1 MRLPPDDRVASPR
14 TGYTR
19 EHWLAAADGLLEAVV
34 PYAVP
39 GFAQIRLPGRQS
51 WAGPESD
58 GLEGFARTFL
68 LAAFRG
74 DGAVLER
81 YAEGLASG
89 TDPAS
94 PYAWPAL
101 ADNSQQ
107 IVEAASIA
115 LALHESGLY
124 DTLAPDVRRRLAGW
138 LGGIVGTRT
147 WPCNWV
153 LFKVVIQQFLANVGA
168 PHDPAEIAE
177 ALEQVE
183 GWYVGDG
190 WYTDGDGQNYD
201 YYCGWAMHLYT
212 LWWTRMSGAPADVYR
227 DRLRLFL
234 EGYARMFAADGAPVH
249 QGRSLTYRFAA
260 AAPLWL
266 GELFDATPL
275 SPGTTRRLA
284 SGTLRHFLDRGA
296 VGEDGLLSLGWHG
309 PFLPVTQPYSGPASP
324 YWASKGFIGLLLPAG
339 HAVWTATEEPA
350 PVETADRVTA
360 LPAPGWLLHST
371 RRDGIVRLL
380 NHGSD
385 HNAPPPAEAVDD
397 PHYARLAYSTHTA
410 PVAAGDGGG
419 WDAGEQVTFDD
430 HMGFDDREALDDHV
444 APDDH
449 DPFGDREPL
458 DDHEVSDRHVPP
470 DARPLLDNHLAVV
483 APDGTAS
490 RRRRVERIG
499 VADRFAASRYTDDT
513 LPGGKVVVE
522 SASVVHGPAEIR
534 VHRVTAPAG
543 HTVRDAGYA
552 VPRGGPESSIT
563 PLYGWE
569 REGTSCSPG
578 GTAFGP
584 ETRTPYLEAVHPGG
598 SALFASLVTLG
609 APAALY
615 GPASSGDPAAL
626 GGPASSGAP
635 AVLGGG
641 RPGTTLDLR
650 VRGDGVEIAL
660 PGGERVEVALGDRP
674 RYRRRGPDGDVV
686 TWEAG

>member
-89 TDPAS
+89 TDPAC
-94 PYAWPAL
+94 PHAWPAL
-101 ADNSQQ
+101 TDNSQQ

-124 DTLAPDVRRRLAGW
+124 DTLAPDVRERLAAW

-212 LWWTRMSGAPADVYR
+212 LWWTRMSGAPAGVYR

-234 EGYARMFAADGAPVH
+234 EGYARLFAADGAPVH

-284 SGTLRHFLDRGA
+284 SGALRHFLDNGA
-296 VGEDGLLSLGWHG
+296 VGADGLLSLGWHG

-324 YWASKGFIGLLLPAG
+324 YWASKGFAGLLLPAD
-339 HAVWTATEEPA
+339 HPVWTATEEPA

-410 PVAAGDGGG
+410 PVVTGNGGRG
-419 WDAGEQVTFDD
+419 TSAWT
-430 HMGFDDREALDDHV
+430 
-444 APDDH
+444 APDDRVTPDDH
-449 DPFGDREPL
+449 GTTGDGTTGDGETGDGATGDRP
-458 DDHEVSDRHVPP
+458 VV
-470 DARPLLDNHLAVV
+470 DNHLAVV

-499 VADRFAASRYTDDT
+499 TADRFAASRYTDDT
-513 LPGGKVVVE
+513 LPGGKVVVVT
-522 SASVVHGPAEIR
+522 ASVVHGSREIR

-552 VPRGGPESSIT
+552 VPPGGPRSSIV
-563 PLYGWE
+563 PLHGWE
-569 REGTSCSPG
+569 REGVSRSPG

-584 ETRTPYLEAVHPGG
+584 DTRTPYLEAAHPGG
-598 SALFASLVTLG
+598 SALFASLVTLTAPAVPG
-609 APAALY
+609 EAPAPAA
-615 GPASSGDPAAL
+615 PVAL
-626 GGPASSGAP
+626 GDEW
-635 AVLGGG
+635 
-641 RPGTTLDLR
+641 PGTMPDLR
-650 VRGDGVEIAL
+650 VRGDGAEIVL
-660 PGGERVEVALGDRP
+660 PGGERVEVELGDRP
-674 RYRRRGPDGDVV
+674 RYRRRGPEGDVV

>member
-1 MRLPPDDRVASPR
+1 MRLPPDDRILSPY

-51 WAGPESD
+51 WAGPDSD

-74 DGAVLER
+74 DATVLER

-89 TDPAS
+89 TDPS
-94 PYAWPAL
+94 CPYAWPEL
-101 ADNSQQ
+101 TDNSQQ

-124 DTLAPDVRRRLAGW
+124 DTLAPDVRERLAAW

-168 PHDPAEIAE
+168 PHEPAEIAE

-183 GWYVGDG
+183 SWYVGDG

-212 LWWTRMSGAPADVYR
+212 LWWTRMSGASPDVYR

-234 EGYARMFAADGAPVH
+234 EGYAHFFAADGAPVH

-284 SGTLRHFLDRGA
+284 GGTLRHFLDRGA
-296 VGEDGLLSLGWHG
+296 VGDDGLLSLGWHG
-309 PFLPVTQPYSGPASP
+309 PFLPVTQPYSGPGSP
-324 YWASKGFIGLLLPAG
+324 YWASKGFIGLLLPAS
-339 HAVWTATEEPA
+339 HPAWTATEEPA
-350 PVETADRVTA
+350 PVETADRVVA

-385 HNAPPPAEAVDD
+385 HNAPAPARAVDD
-397 PHYARLAYSTHTA
+397 PHYARLAYSTHAGPTYAA
-410 PVAAGDGGG
+410 PAPTVDGGTVDG
-419 WDAGEQVTFDD
+419 GTRDGGTGGADEDGRAV
-430 HMGFDDREALDDHV
+430 V
-444 APDDH
+444 
-449 DPFGDREPL
+449 
-458 DDHEVSDRHVPP
+458 V
-470 DARPLLDNHLAVV
+470 DNHLAVV
-483 APDGTAS
+483 APDGAAS
-490 RRRRVERIG
+490 RRRRIERIG

-513 LPGGKVVVE
+513 LPGGPVTVE
-522 SASVVHGPAEIR
+522 TASVVHGPSEIR

-543 HTVRDAGYA
+543 HVVRDGGHA
-552 VPRGGPESSIT
+552 VPPGGPESSIV
-563 PLYGWE
+563 PLHGW
-569 REGTSCSPG
+569 RRRGVSRSPA

-584 ETRTPYLEAVHPGG
+584 DACTPYLEAVHPGG
-598 SALFASLVTLG
+598 TALFASLVTLG
-609 APAALY
+609 APAAHD
-615 GPASSGDPAAL
+615 GEA
-626 GGPASSGAP
+626 
-635 AVLGGG
+635 
-641 RPGTTLDLR
+641 TTLDLR
-650 VRGDGVEIAL
+650 VRGDALEIAL
-660 PGGERVEVALGDRP
+660 PGGELVEVGLGDRP

-686 TWEAG
+686 TWEAE